1 MAVMLSW
8 TNLADAA
15 SIAATR
21 EATGLGVRN
30 LLTESV
36 SEVWRIPNV
45 AVGVATTL
53 DVDLGAVATI
63 GVMAFFAPRD
73 SYLPANYT
81 IAIGA
86 SAVAVGGVDV
96 LSVPSAAMDLAGGNG
111 AWWRWPATPI
121 AARYLRFTFRAQSG
135 DQYLQLG
142 RMWIGPDFRPAT
154 ARARDG
160 YRRGW
165 RDAGR
170 VERAGISGITSASA
184 GARYRA
190 PSWRLPLLTNAEM
203 RTVEAM
209 FGAIGTTGQLVVNA
223 RTEAGAADLVLG
235 RLDAP
240 PDPQP
245 DGNIR
250 YSAEISMTEDL

>member
-1 MAVMLSW
+1 MACMLSW
-8 TNLADAA
+8 INLADAA
-15 SIAATR
+15 SVSAAR

-45 AVGVATTL
+45 PVGTGTTL
-53 DVDLGAVATI
+53 DVDLGAVVTI

-73 SYLPANYT
+73 SYIPANYT

-86 SAVAVGGVDV
+86 SALSVGANEV
-96 LSVPSAAMDLAGGNG
+96 LSVPSAPMDLAAGNG

-121 AARYLRFTFRAQSG
+121 DARYLRFTFRAQAG

-142 RMWIGPDFRPAT
+142 RLWIGPDFRPGIA
-154 ARARDG
+154 AARDG
-160 YRRGW
+160 YKRGW
-165 RDAGR
+165 RDAGQ
-170 VERAGISGITSASA
+170 VERAGISGIVSASP
-184 GARYRA
+184 GARFRA

-203 RTVEAM
+203 RQVEAM
-209 FGAIGTTGQLVVNA
+209 FSAIGTTGQMVANA
-223 RTEAGAADLVLG
+223 RTEEGAADLVLG
-235 RLDAP
+235 RLVAP

-245 DGNIR
+245 DGAIR
-250 YSAEISMTEDL
+250 FSAEISMTEDL